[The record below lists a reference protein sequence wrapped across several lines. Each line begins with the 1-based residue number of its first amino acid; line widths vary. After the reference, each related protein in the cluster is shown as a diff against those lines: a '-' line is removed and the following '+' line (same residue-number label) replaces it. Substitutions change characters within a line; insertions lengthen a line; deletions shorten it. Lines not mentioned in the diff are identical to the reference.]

1 MTVLEI
7 AKIYTDLVKA
17 EREIPEEAHQAK
29 EKINAL
35 RTKYHELLMAKM
47 REERIDFSD
56 RFDAAAKAFDL
67 VREEDTKYGKTKL
80 G

>member
-1 MTVLEI
+1 MLEI
-7 AKIYTDLVKA
+7 VRIYTDLVKT
-17 EREIPEEAHQAK
+17 EREIPEEEPQAK

-56 RFDAAAKAFDL
+56 RFDAAAKAFAL
-67 VREEDTKYGKTKL
+67 VREEETKYGGK
-80 G
+80 

>member
-17 EREIPEEAHQAK
+17 EREIPEEEHQAK
-29 EKINAL
+29 EKTNAL
-35 RTKYHELLMAKM
+35 RTKYHEMLMAKM
-47 REERIDFSD
+47 REEKVDFSD

-67 VREEDTKYGKTKL
+67 VREEEAKYGEK
-80 G
+80 